1 MITVRYIKKLIELIN
16 FDKISLMLT
25 YILPFIVLILV
36 VVFIHEYGHYYFAR
50 KYGVGVTDFSIG
62 FGKEIFGWNDN
73 AGTRWKICWI
83 PLGGYVKFFGDRNV
97 FSQADQEK
105 ILKQYNQEDQEKLFV
120 LKPLYQRTLI
130 VFGGPLANFLLAIV
144 IFFSIYTF
152 IGKDFT
158 PAVINEVQKESPA
171 MIAGLKQ
178 NDIILEIDNN
188 TVNSIMDVSKY
199 ITTSTSEF
207 INFKVKRIDQ
217 EYILKVKPDIVLSD
231 DNLGNKINKRMVGI
245 KLGAYNNE
253 INHVKLGPAQAL
265 IHSVKEVYFV
275 CSSSL
280 KYIGSMIKGTGDTS
294 QLGGP
299 IRIAKISGQVAEI
312 GILPFISIMAYISI
326 SLGLI
331 NLFPIPMLDGG
342 HLMFYAFEKILGR
355 PLSQKT
361 QEGFFRIGMFLLL
374 SLMFFTTFNDLK
386 DLGLFN

>member
-1 MITVRYIKKLIELIN
+1 
-16 FDKISLMLT
+16 MLT
-25 YILPFIVLILV
+25 YIVPFLILILI
-36 VVFIHEYGHYYFAR
+36 VVFIHEYGHYWFAKR
-50 KYGVGVTDFSIG
+50 YGVGVTDFSIG
-62 FGKEIFGWNDN
+62 FGKELIGWKDKS
-73 AGTRWKICWI
+73 GTRWKICAI

-97 FSQADQEK
+97 YSQSDHQE
-105 ILKQYNQEDQEKLFV
+105 ILDKYSKEEQDKLFT
-120 LKPLYQRTLI
+120 LKPLYQRALI
-130 VFGGPLANFLLAIV
+130 VFGGPLANFLLALV

-152 IGKDFT
+152 VGKDFT

-171 MIAGLKQ
+171 MAGGL
-178 NDIILEIDNN
+178 NNGDIILEIDGNK
-188 TVNSIMDVSKY
+188 VKSIMEVSKF
-199 ITTSTSEF
+199 ITMSTGDF
-207 INFKVKRIDQ
+207 IDFKVKRSY
-217 EYILKVKPDIVLSD
+217 EELILKIRPNIVEGD
-231 DNLGNKINKRMVGI
+231 DGLGNKINKRMVGI

-265 IHSVKEVYFV
+265 YHAANEVYFV
-275 CSSSL
+275 SMSSL
-280 KYIGSMIKGTGDTS
+280 KYIGGMIAGKADTS

-299 IRIAKISGQVAEI
+299 IRIAKISGQVATF
-312 GILPFISIMAYISI
+312 GVLAFISMMAYISI

-355 PLSQKT
+355 PLTQKT

>member
-1 MITVRYIKKLIELIN
+1 
-16 FDKISLMLT
+16 MLT
-25 YILPFIVLILV
+25 YIIPFLILILV
-36 VVFIHEYGHYYFAR
+36 VVFIHEYGHYWFAKR
-50 KYGVGVTDFSIG
+50 YGVGVTDFSIG
-62 FGKEIFGWNDN
+62 FGKELFGWSDKS
-73 AGTRWKICWI
+73 GTRWKICAI

-97 FSQADQEK
+97 YSQSDHQD
-105 ILKQYNQEDQEKLFV
+105 ILNKYSEEEQNKLFT

-171 MIAGLKQ
+171 MVAGL
-178 NDIILEIDNN
+178 NDGDVILEIDGNK
-188 TVNSIMDVSKY
+188 VKSIMEVSKF
-199 ITTSTSEF
+199 ITMSTGDF
-207 INFKVKRIDQ
+207 IDFKVKRSY
-217 EYILKVKPDIVLSD
+217 EELILKVKPNIVEGD
-231 DNLGNKINKRMVGI
+231 DGLGNKINKRMVGI
-245 KLGAYNNE
+245 KLGAYNNRV
-253 INHVKLGPAQAL
+253 NHVKLGPAQAL
-265 IHSVKEVYFV
+265 YHAVNEVYFV
-275 CSSSL
+275 SISSL
-280 KYIGSMIKGTGDTS
+280 KYIGGMIVGKADTS

-299 IRIAKISGQVAEI
+299 IRIAKISGQVATF
-312 GILPFISIMAYISI
+312 GVLAFISMMAYISI

-355 PLSQKT
+355 PLTQKT

-386 DLGLFN
+386 DLGLFK

>member
-1 MITVRYIKKLIELIN
+1 M
-16 FDKISLMLT
+16 FT
-25 YILPFIVLILV
+25 YIIPFLILILV
-36 VVFIHEYGHYYFAR
+36 VVFIHEYGHYWFAKR
-50 KYGVGVTDFSIG
+50 YGVGVTDFSIG
-62 FGKEIFGWNDN
+62 FGKELFGWNDKS
-73 AGTRWKICWI
+73 GTRWKICVI

-97 FSQADQEK
+97 YSQSDRQE
-105 ILKQYNQEDQEKLFV
+105 ILDKYSKEDQDKLFT

-130 VFGGPLANFLLAIV
+130 VFGGPLANFLLALV

-171 MIAGLKQ
+171 MVGGLIEG
-178 NDIILEIDNN
+178 DVILEIDENE
-188 TVNSIMDVSKY
+188 VKSIMEVSKF
-199 ITTSTSEF
+199 ITMSTGDS
-207 INFKVKRIDQ
+207 IDFKVKRSY
-217 EYILKVKPDIVLSD
+217 EELILKIRPNIVEGD
-231 DNLGNKINKRMVGI
+231 DGLGNKINKRMVGI

-253 INHVKLGPAQAL
+253 VNHIKLGPAQAL
-265 IHSVKEVYFV
+265 YHAANEVYFV
-275 CSSSL
+275 SISSL
-280 KYIGSMIKGTGDTS
+280 KYIGGMIAGKADTS

-299 IRIAKISGQVAEI
+299 IRIAKISGQVATF
-312 GILPFISIMAYISI
+312 GVLAFISMMAYISI

-355 PLSQKT
+355 PLTQKT